1 MSVMNLTKSSQPEE
15 TETVEVLASMRVL
28 VDFLISSRSPATV
41 PAVGGKEGLFYN
53 NCIIILQLH
62 WSKY

>member
-41 PAVGGKEGLFYN
+41 PAGGREGETIF
-53 NCIIILQLH
+53 IIYVIV
-62 WSKY
+62 S